1 MNLPPRLE
9 PAVYTSSVMHINIT
23 ALKPLLLLTA
33 IVLPLL
39 AIQHDSTAQ
48 TRTHDFGKTRW
59 GMSPAQ
65 VKLTENSV
73 PTGEGPVPP
82 YDFALTYNG
91 KFGELDAEIGYMFT
105 DDKLVLGGYAVTAQ
119 YDDPAR
125 YVKNYET
132 VKAMLTEEYGAPALE
147 DAYWKDEASQT
158 GPEGYGKAVSEG
170 ALLLQAAWREPGT
183 EIFLTLEGKSGRTV
197 LSALY
202 YSTELNPRV
211 EERRLQ
217 QELKEFSEPAP
228 EESGDAQPE

>member
-1 MNLPPRLE
+1 
-9 PAVYTSSVMHINIT
+9 MHTKLT
-23 ALKPLLLLTA
+23 ALKPLLFLTA
-33 IVLPLL
+33 VILTLL
-39 AIQHDSTAQ
+39 AARHDAPAQ
-48 TRTHDFGKTRW
+48 TRTHDFRKTRW

-65 VKLTENSV
+65 VKLTENSI

-91 KFGELDAEIGYMFT
+91 KLGELDAEIGYMFT
-105 DDKLVLGGYAVTAQ
+105 DDKLVLGGYAVTVQ
-119 YDDPAR
+119 YDDPAQ
-125 YVKNYET
+125 YAKNYET
-132 VKAMLTEEYGAPALE
+132 VKAALTEEYGAPALE
-147 DAYWKDEASQT
+147 DAYWKDDASQT
-158 GPEGYGKAVSEG
+158 GPEGYGKAVAEG

-183 EIFLTLEGKSGRTV
+183 EIFLTLEGKSGQTV

-228 EESGDAQPE
+228 GEPGDTQPK

>member
-1 MNLPPRLE
+1 MATN
-9 PAVYTSSVMHINIT
+9 INIT
-23 ALKPLLLLTA
+23 ALKPLLFLTA
-33 IVLPLL
+33 VILTLFAV
-39 AIQHDSTAQ
+39 QHDASAQ
-48 TRTHDFGKTRW
+48 TGTHDFRKTRW

-73 PTGEGPVPP
+73 PAGEGPVPP
-82 YDFALTYNG
+82 YDLALTYNG
-91 KFGELDAEIGYMFT
+91 KLGGLDAEIGYMFT

-119 YDDPAR
+119 YDDPAQ

-132 VKAMLTEEYGAPALE
+132 VKAMLTEEYGAPAIE

-158 GPEGYGKAVSEG
+158 GPEGYGKAVAEG

-183 EIFLTLEGKSGRTV
+183 EIFLTLEGKGGRTV

-217 QELKEFSEPAP
+217 QELQEFSEPEAD
-228 EESGDAQPE
+228 ESGNAQPK